1 VRANA
6 TTVLATVA
14 GLGALAAGAYFLAGQ
29 QPEAPPKAPP
39 PTAAAPTPPPN
50 APAPAAA
57 APLPERGRKPAAPA
71 GRPDQLALP
80 DGTFVATLNGATDV
94 PPLGDYWGNWPWSPI
109 VGVERSSAGLDWYKH
124 ADGSFS
130 TTQMAW
136 SSTLKAHVPMTRVAH
151 PSTDTA
157 PVAPGQPR

>member
-1 VRANA
+1 MRA
-6 TTVLATVA
+6 TPTSVLAAVA
-14 GLGALAAGAYFLAGQ
+14 GLCALTVGVYWQMGQ
-29 QPEAPPKAPP
+29 QPEATPKAPP
-39 PTAAAPTPPPN
+39 PTAAAPTPPTT
-50 APAPAAA
+50 APAAVV
-57 APLPERGRKPAAPA
+57 PLPERGRKPAPPA

-80 DGTFVATLNGATDV
+80 DGSFVATLNGATDV

-157 PVAPGQPR
+157 PVAPTTTR

>member
-1 VRANA
+1 MRANP
-6 TTVLATVA
+6 TNVLAAAA
-14 GLGALAAGAYFLAGQ
+14 GLAGLAAGAYWLLGQ
-29 QPEAPPKAPP
+29 QPAAPPKAPP
-39 PTAAAPTPPPN
+39 PTAAAPTPSTTTPT
-50 APAPAAA
+50 PAAA
-57 APLPERGRKPAAPA
+57 APLPERGRKPAPPPS
-71 GRPDQLALP
+71 RPDELALP
-80 DGTFVATLNGATDV
+80 DGTFVATLNGATNV
-94 PPLGDYWGNWPWSPI
+94 PPLADYWGTWPWSPI

-157 PVAPGQPR
+157 PVAPTNPR